1 MLCGNGERADT
12 ADKDMMLLFAFVA
25 LILMI
30 CTLICAVVC
39 VLNFNHGLKEVLNE
53 TNYKRDTHFEAALSG
68 RTDRSYSPY
77 QRLSLE

>member
-1 MLCGNGERADT
+1 MLCGNEERADT

-53 TNYKRDTHFEAALSG
+53 TNYKRDTHFEALSG

-77 QRLSLE
+77 HRLSLE

>member
-1 MLCGNGERADT
+1 MLCGNGERANT
-12 ADKDMMLLFAFVA
+12 ADKDMMLLIAFVA

-39 VLNFNHGLKEVLNE
+39 VFNFNHGLKEVLSE
-53 TNYKRDTHFEAALSG
+53 TSYKREDTQFVALPG

-77 QRLSLE
+77 HRLSLE